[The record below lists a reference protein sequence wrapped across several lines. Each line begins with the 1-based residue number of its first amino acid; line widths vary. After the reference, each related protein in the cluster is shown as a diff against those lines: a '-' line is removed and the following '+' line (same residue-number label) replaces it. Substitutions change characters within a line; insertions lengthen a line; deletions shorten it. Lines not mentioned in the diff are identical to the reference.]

1 MDSGQGAATRS
12 RDEVAG
18 AIRALTPADLVRLHK
33 VAQRYASDHIEP
45 KDLLQEAVARALDSR
60 NCPADVDVV
69 KFMAESMRSIAHG
82 EGEKIEHRPKLVSV
96 SKAGDHQS
104 HALNYPDPTL
114 NAEEGLMREQSEAAI
129 RGAVL
134 ALFDDDQQ
142 ARDIVEGTMVDLSA
156 DELRELTGLDKTAY
170 ASKRKLMRRRI
181 DKAYPEGWKS

>member
-1 MDSGQGAATRS
+1 
-12 RDEVAG
+12 
-18 AIRALTPADLVRLHK
+18 
-33 VAQRYASDHIEP
+33 
-45 KDLLQEAVARALDSR
+45 
-60 NCPADVDVV
+60 
-69 KFMAESMRSIAHG
+69 
-82 EGEKIEHRPKLVSV
+82 
-96 SKAGDHQS
+96 
-104 HALNYPDPTL
+104 
-114 NAEEGLMREQSEAAI
+114 MREQSEAAI